1 MQSNEK
7 VPNIK
12 REGWDI
18 QKLAEEATNE
28 QPDDILRKIL
38 RGNEEDGNGD
48 DLDIAGSVD
57 SSETPHGREENK
69 KVEGGEK

>member
-1 MQSNEK
+1 MQSKEK

-28 QPDDILRKIL
+28 QPDDILRKTL
-38 RGNEEDGNGD
+38 RGNEKNGNGD
-48 DLDIAGSVD
+48 ELDIAGSVD
-57 SSETPHGREENK
+57 SSETPQGREENK
-69 KVEGGEK
+69 RVKGDEK

>member
-1 MQSNEK
+1 MQLKEK
-7 VPNIK
+7 IPNIK

-38 RGNEEDGNGD
+38 RGNEKQGNGD
-48 DLDIAGSVD
+48 ELDIVGSVD
-57 SSETPHGREENK
+57 SSETPQGREENK
-69 KVEGGEK
+69 RVTGGNK

>member
-1 MQSNEK
+1 MQLKEK

-28 QPDDILRKIL
+28 QPDDILRNSL
-38 RGNEEDGNGD
+38 RGNENTGNGD
-48 DLDIAGSVD
+48 ELDIAGSID
-57 SSETPHGREENK
+57 SSETPQGREENK
-69 KVEGGEK
+69 RVKGGKK

>member
-1 MQSNEK
+1 MQKKEE

-12 REGWDI
+12 RDGWDI

-28 QPDDILRKIL
+28 QPDEIMRKTL
-38 RGNEEDGNGD
+38 RGSKNTNQGNE
-48 DLDIAGSVD
+48 LDIAGSID

-69 KVEGGEK
+69 RVKGAKK